1 MNKYKLILVVLCTAF
16 MLSSC
21 VNAQN
26 NIYAETLS
34 TEQVDLQDLIE
45 DNFEC
50 ETESLGDSQ
59 NDIELKYPK
68 MISSDEDTN
77 SFVNN
82 EIKTSVD
89 EFKDRWIL
97 DSLEGEL
104 TLELDYEI
112 TYYSERFISIVFKGY
127 GNRTISAHPNYDTF
141 SLNLD
146 LDKKCKKT
154 LSQLVE
160 INDDFISKFENA
172 ITKTELAE
180 FSEEIISNDIENLL
194 KNTDTKMSHHI
205 SYFLGN
211 EVIIAI
217 YFPYVVGDYVEIHI
231 ER

>member
-34 TEQVDLQDLIE
+34 TEQVDLLDLIE

-104 TLELDYEI
+104 TLELDYEL
-112 TYYSERFISIVFKGY
+112 TY
-127 GNRTISAHPNYDTF
+127 
-141 SLNLD
+141 
-146 LDKKCKKT
+146 
-154 LSQLVE
+154 
-160 INDDFISKFENA
+160 
-172 ITKTELAE
+172 
-180 FSEEIISNDIENLL
+180 
-194 KNTDTKMSHHI
+194 
-205 SYFLGN
+205 
-211 EVIIAI
+211 
-217 YFPYVVGDYVEIHI
+217 
-231 ER
+231 